1 MVKLFFCLRRK
12 PGMSREEFQR
22 YWRDHHAAL
31 VARHAETMGI
41 RRYVQAH
48 SLDDG
53 LSVAVRS
60 GGPDPYDGVAELW
73 FDPPEQSEALRAAGR
88 ALYEDEATFIDH
100 SRSPLFLAEEN
111 VVIDGDE

>member
-22 YWRDHHAAL
+22 YWREHHAPL
-31 VARHAETMGI
+31 VARHAETLGI
-41 RRYVQAH
+41 LRYVQAH
-48 SLDDG
+48 SLDDE
-53 LSVAVRS
+53 LSAAVRA

-73 FDPPEQSEALRAAGR
+73 FELPEPSEAVDAAGR

-111 VVIDGDE
+111 VVIEGDG